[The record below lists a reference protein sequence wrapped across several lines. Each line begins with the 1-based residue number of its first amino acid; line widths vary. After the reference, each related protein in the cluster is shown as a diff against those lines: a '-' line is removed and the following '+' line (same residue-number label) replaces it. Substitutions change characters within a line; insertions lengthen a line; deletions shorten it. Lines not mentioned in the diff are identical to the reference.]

1 MMDTS
6 YIKDIATEKQKSQ
19 NYFRIV
25 FKEKDWKSLYPDG
38 DENYINVCGFIWNG
52 DIWCYEASS
61 VCDGDGAIVGVT
73 YKKSVHTRLDY
84 DYEKHEHIKKEYGYI
99 YGDRVKIPN
108 FDPYKDSWFSDYHS
122 NVDKKSLTVE
132 PVKFSP
138 FEIHCHKV
146 LNNVGYDWSDVSNT
160 DVENNDTW
168 LFKSHLEM
176 STFIFDYAGKQ
187 LRKKYGNSVKYS
199 CDEGES
205 LFYYGDKG
213 WKTIIG
219 HGCSWE
225 VYIPDNQD
233 ITKRDVEKLVGETG
247 IIELLEKAYQKEFDF
262 TVSKKTI
269 KPRKNRLGGRPEI
282 NIDKLTDMS
291 GVEIEAGD
299 IIAYPYSCGKYDY
312 GLGYAI
318 VKEFSGKYVVHANG
332 KTCASKVLVI
342 KPKNPEK
349 ILPFQTDG
357 N

>member
-1 MMDTS
+1 MVTS
-6 YIKDIATEKQKSQ
+6 LIKDIATEKQKSQ

-25 FKEKDWKSLYPDG
+25 FKEKNWKSLFPEG
-38 DENYINVCGFIWNG
+38 DENYINDCGFIWNAG
-52 DIWCYEASS
+52 LWCYDTCG
-61 VCDGDGAIVGVT
+61 VPDKDGNTVGVT
-73 YKKSVHTRLDY
+73 YKESVHTRLDY
-84 DYEKHEHIKKEYGYI
+84 DYEKHEHVTKNYGFI
-99 YGDRVKIPN
+99 YGDRVKIPS
-108 FDPYKDSWFSDYHS
+108 FDPFKDSWFSDYHS

-138 FEIHCHKV
+138 FETHCHKV
-146 LNNVGYDWSDVSNT
+146 LNDVNYDWNGISNT
-160 DVENNDTW
+160 DVEGDNSWIN
-168 LFKSHLEM
+168 KSHLVM

-187 LRKKYGNSVKYS
+187 LRKKYGDSVKYT
-199 CDEGES
+199 CDKGEY
-205 LFYYGDKG
+205 LFYYKDES
-213 WKTIIG
+213 WNTIIG

-233 ITKRDVEKLVGETG
+233 ITKRDMEKLVGETG
-247 IIELLEKAYQKEFDF
+247 IIELLEKAYQNEFDF
-262 TVSKKTI
+262 IVSKKTI

-282 NIDKLTDMS
+282 NVDKLTDMS

-299 IIAYPYSCGKYDY
+299 MIAYPYSRGKYDY

-318 VKEFSGKYVVHANG
+318 VKEFSGKYVVHVNG

-342 KPKNPEK
+342 KPKNSEK